1 MILTVNHVRMNLFVS
16 NIDYKITED
25 ELRKLFEEYGEVK
38 SVKILIDL
46 ESRKSKGY
54 GFVLMGNSYEGQ
66 KAILRLN
73 RRKINN
79 RPLSVQEAR
88 PKPGTEEPKKRKL
101 RPRKK
106 RIQDDE

>member
-1 MILTVNHVRMNLFVS
+1 MNLFVS
-16 NIDYKITED
+16 NIDYKTTEE
-25 ELRKLFEEYGEVK
+25 ELRAMFAEYGDVK

-46 ESRKSKGY
+46 ETKRPKGY
-54 GFVLMGNSYEGQ
+54 GFVLMGGSYEGQ

-73 RRKINN
+73 RRKING

-88 PKPGTEEPKKRKL
+88 PKPGEEPKKERKL

-106 RIQDDE
+106 KIVE

>member
-1 MILTVNHVRMNLFVS
+1 MNLFVS
-16 NIDYKITED
+16 NIDYKISED

-46 ESRKSKGY
+46 ETKKPKGY
-54 GFVLMGNSYEGQ
+54 GFVLMGSSYDGQ
-66 KAILRLN
+66 KAIMRLN

-88 PKPGTEEPKKRKL
+88 PRPGEEPKKERKL
-101 RPRKK
+101 RPRRKK
-106 RIQDDE
+106 PDSE

>member
-1 MILTVNHVRMNLFVS
+1 MNLFVS

-25 ELRKLFEEYGEVK
+25 ELRQMFEQYGEVK

-46 ESRKSKGY
+46 ETKKPKGY
-54 GFVLMGNSYEGQ
+54 GFVLMGSSYDGQ
-66 KAILRLN
+66 KAIMRLN
-73 RRKINN
+73 RRKVNN

-88 PKPGTEEPKKRKL
+88 PRPGQEEPKKRKL

-106 RIQDDE
+106 RNTEE